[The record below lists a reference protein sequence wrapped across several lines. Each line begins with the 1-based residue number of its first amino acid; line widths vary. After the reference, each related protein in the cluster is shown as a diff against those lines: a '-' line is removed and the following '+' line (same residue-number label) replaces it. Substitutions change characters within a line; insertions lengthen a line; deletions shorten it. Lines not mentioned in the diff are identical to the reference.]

1 MQRLKVYVYAVHTH
15 NETLSLCA
23 ETYETYQKI
32 KVTLNFRK
40 ISKGFPLKPFVSS
53 I

>member
-1 MQRLKVYVYAVHTH
+1 MQKLKVYVYAVHTH

-23 ETYETYQKI
+23 ETCK
-32 KVTLNFRK
+32 KVTLNIRK
-40 ISKGFPLKPFVSS
+40 ISKVLKPFVSS

>member
-23 ETYETYQKI
+23 ETCQKVSV
-32 KVTLNFRK
+32 KFP
-40 ISKGFPLKPFVSS
+40 KGFQSAET
-53 I
+53 ICI

>member
-15 NETLSLCA
+15 NESLCA
-23 ETYETYQKI
+23 ETCK

-40 ISKGFPLKPFVSS
+40 ISKGFPKC
-53 I
+53 

>member
-23 ETYETYQKI
+23 ETYQKI

-40 ISKGFPLKPFVSS
+40 ISKRFVSS